1 MSPETGLATSWPAGG
16 PKELWSFP
24 LGEGFAGP
32 AVRDGEVY
40 ILDRVNSAQD
50 ILRCLSLATGEE
62 LWKFTN
68 DAPGEVSFNGSRT
81 TPAVSENHIYAVGL
95 MGDFY
100 CLDRKTHQLVWH
112 KKFEDE
118 FSSAAPGHW
127 GVAQSPSLY
136 KNMVIVAPQG
146 EDAFLAAYDQMTG
159 NLLWKTAGF
168 GGLGYSTPVV
178 TTLDG
183 VDQAVMVAG
192 TSGGDSMVA
201 GVSVEDG
208 SILWTYKDWGCDIPI
223 PYPVTLPDNRL
234 FITGGYGAGSAMIQ
248 VTNTGG
254 QFAIKEL
261 FKTDVTGSQIHQP
274 LFYENHLYINSNGN
288 RRSDGMLCL
297 NLDGEMLWRTK
308 DTKGLP
314 RFDKGNLLMA
324 EGLIVILEGKRG
336 SLHLVD
342 ASHDGYSELAS
353 AEIFEGKQMWAPMA
367 LSQGKL
373 VLRSQSEMKCLDLQN
388 P

>member
-1 MSPETGLATSWPAGG
+1 
-16 PKELWSFP
+16 
-24 LGEGFAGP
+24 
-32 AVRDGEVY
+32 
-40 ILDRVNSAQD
+40 
-50 ILRCLSLATGEE
+50 
-62 LWKFTN
+62 
-68 DAPGEVSFNGSRT
+68 
-81 TPAVSENHIYAVGL
+81 
-95 MGDFY
+95 
-100 CLDRKTHQLVWH
+100 
-112 KKFEDE
+112 
-118 FSSAAPGHW
+118 
-127 GVAQSPSLY
+127 
-136 KNMVIVAPQG
+136 
-146 EDAFLAAYDQMTG
+146 MTG
-159 NLLWKTAGF
+159 NLLWKTPGF

-201 GVSVEDG
+201 GVSMEDG